1 MLAERANLLRP
12 PIVAGTDHSHRLR
25 AAIVRRNPAVPVSPD
40 PASHIPEIKV
50 LEIKV
55 PEIEVLEIK
64 PVSGRLR
71 HHLIARYLAVR

>member
-40 PASHIPEIKV
+40 RASHIP
-50 LEIKV
+50 EIKV

-64 PVSGRLR
+64 AVSGRLR